1 MIRYFSDH
9 PTAANLLMVAIL
21 ALGLNALPR
30 LQRDTFPLTPAT
42 EVEIRAPYPGATPA
56 EVEESV
62 CQRVE
67 EALDSVSGLQ
77 ELRCDARENLAIAT
91 AKRSESTDMGEF
103 YDDVKSQIE
112 AISSFPAKVERPSV
126 AKLERTA
133 SVASVAITGATSEA
147 GLLAYASDVK
157 DRLQRDPRIAQVQLS
172 GFSARNLV
180 VEVSQQALQ
189 RHELSLSDVQAALVR
204 QSLDLPGGLLA
215 TPDGDWIVRFSEQ
228 RRTPRELESLLVLS
242 SRNGGQVRLGDLA
255 RIHLAFDRPEEK
267 TYFNGQRAAILN
279 IAKTYDQDSLRVRAA
294 LEENLVRER
303 QLAPRGMALEISS
316 DTTTNIRSRLRIL
329 VENGLQ
335 GLALVFLTMWLFFS
349 LRFSFWVA
357 MGLPVSFLGAVFA
370 MDALGYT
377 LNMMTLVGL
386 LVATGLLMDDSIVI
400 AENIA
405 AKLKEGKSSLEA
417 AVEGTRQVFPGV
429 ISSFLTT
436 GMIVGPLAFLSGNM
450 GAVLRYIPAVLLIT
464 LAVSLIEAFL
474 ILPSHLKH
482 SLPSLQQ
489 QKLGP
494 LKTRFENG
502 FQAIRDRFFVPL
514 VKRTT
519 GQPYLWIGGVLGL
532 ALAAYATLP
541 SGLLKFQAFPTLE
554 SDIIQA
560 RVLLPQ
566 GTPLSRTEALMAQ
579 LEESLQAL
587 DAEYTPLQPEGQP
600 LIQNISI
607 LYNTNVDAYESG
619 PHLATIS
626 ADLLSAEVRTGSVP
640 DMLERWRELT
650 GDLPDVVFL
659 KFTDKERGVAG
670 KAIDLRLQGNQLEQ
684 LKKASLDL
692 QAFLSGYAGVRDLSD
707 DLRPGKPELRIHL
720 KETAGI
726 FGISAKAVAD
736 EVRAALSGNTGLEV
750 LLRSESLSVLAQLD
764 AQDRAS
770 LDDLYTLSI
779 KAPDGTL
786 VPLQA
791 VAELEEVRGFA
802 RIHRVNTLRT
812 VTVQGTLDTEVANAQ
827 ELMRAV
833 QKKFMPELK
842 KQYPGIKM
850 VSQGQDKES
859 ADTGNSL
866 QMNLLIGVVGVF
878 LILGF
883 QFRNLVQPFA
893 VLLALPMAFVGVI
906 VGHLLLG
913 LELTMPSLV
922 GMATLTGV
930 VVNDNILLVTFLK
943 ERLGHQVPLL
953 EAAQEA
959 VRDRFRPIVLTS
971 LTTIAGLLPL
981 LSETSTQ
988 AQFLIPLVASL
999 AFGLMF
1005 ATFASLI
1012 IVPAFFALLEDWGLT
1027 FRHDAPESIRTT
1039 SSEPVE
1045 SGHPLQA

>member
-42 EVEIRAPYPGATPA
+42 DVEIRAAYPGATPA

-62 CQRVE
+62 CQRLE
-67 EALDSVSGLQ
+67 ESLDSVSGMK
-77 ELRCDARENLAIAT
+77 ELRCDSRENLAIAT
-91 AKRSESTDMGEF
+91 AVRLESTDMGQF
-103 YDDVKSQIE
+103 YDDVKSQVE
-112 AISSFPAKVERPSV
+112 AISSFPTKVERPSV
-126 AKLERTA
+126 TKLERTA
-133 SVASVAITGATSEA
+133 SVASLAITGNTSEA
-147 GLLAYASDVK
+147 GLLAYASAVK

-172 GFSARNLV
+172 GFSDRSV
-180 VEVSQQALQ
+180 VIEVSQQALQ
-189 RHELSLSDVQAALVR
+189 RHNLSLSDVQAALLR
-204 QSLDLPGGLLA
+204 QSLDLPGGILA
-215 TPDGDWIVRFSEQ
+215 TSGGDWIVRFNEQ
-228 RRTPRELESLLVLS
+228 RRTPREFADLLILS
-242 SRNGGQVRLGDLA
+242 SKNGGQVRLGDLA
-255 RIHLAFDRPEEK
+255 TIHLAFDRPEEK

-279 IAKTYDQDSLRVRAA
+279 IAKTYDQDSLRVREAI
-294 LEENLVRER
+294 EENLVRER
-303 QLAPRGMALEISS
+303 QVAPRGMSLEVSS

-335 GLALVFLTMWLFFS
+335 GLVLVFLTMWLFFS

-400 AENIA
+400 AENVA
-405 AKLKEGKSSLEA
+405 AKLQEGKSSLEA
-417 AVEGTRQVFPGV
+417 AVEGTAQVFPGV
-429 ISSFLTT
+429 VSSFLTT
-436 GMIVGPLAFLSGNM
+436 AMIVGPLAFLSGNM

-489 QKLGP
+489 KRLGP
-494 LKTRFENG
+494 FKARFEAG
-502 FQAIRDRFFVPL
+502 FQAIRDRVFVPL
-514 VKRTT
+514 ARRTT
-519 GQPYLWIGGVLGL
+519 QQPYLWLGAVLGF

-566 GTPLSRTEALMAQ
+566 GTPLSRTESIMAQ
-579 LEESLQAL
+579 LETSLKAL
-587 DAEYTPLQPEGQP
+587 DAEYTPQQPGEQP
-600 LIQNISI
+600 MIQNISI

-626 ADLLSAEVRTGSVP
+626 ADLLSAEVRKGSVP
-640 DMLERWRELT
+640 EMLERWRELT
-650 GDLPDVVFL
+650 GALPDVIFL

-670 KAIDLRLQGNQLEQ
+670 KAIDLRLQGNQLAS
-684 LKKASLDL
+684 LKQASLDL

-720 KETAGI
+720 KDTAGI
-726 FGISAKAVAD
+726 FGITAKAVAD

-750 LLRSESLSVLAQLD
+750 LLQSDSLSVLVQLE
-764 AQDRAS
+764 ASDRAT
-770 LDDLYTLSI
+770 LDDLSQLQVR
-779 KAPDGTL
+779 APDGTL

-791 VAELEEVRGFA
+791 VAELQASRGFA

-812 VTVQGTLDTEVANAQ
+812 VTVQGTLDTEVANAR
-827 ELMRAV
+827 ELMKAV
-833 QKKFMPELK
+833 QQKFVPQLK
-842 KQYPGIKM
+842 QQYPGIKM

-866 QMNLLIGVVGVF
+866 QMNLIIGVVGVF

-893 VLLALPMAFVGVI
+893 VLLALPMAWVGV
-906 VGHLLLG
+906 VAGHLLLG

-930 VVNDNILLVTFLK
+930 VVNDNILLVNFLK
-943 ERLGHQVPLL
+943 ERLGHQVPLV
-953 EAAQEA
+953 EAVQEA

-971 LTTIAGLLPL
+971 LTTVAGLLPL

-1005 ATFASLI
+1005 ATFASLMV
-1012 IVPAFFALLEDWGLT
+1012 VPAFFALLEDWGLT
-1027 FRHDAPESIRTT
+1027 YRKDQLVASAPST
-1039 SSEPVE
+1039 SS
-1045 SGHPLQA
+1045 